1 MKENFVVNAESRK
14 DQGKGASRR
23 LRHEGKVPAIVY
35 GGKSEPVSLTVSL
48 NEMSKHLNVEAFY
61 SHLLSLNI
69 EGKSEQVVLKDLQ
82 RHPVTGYA
90 MHVDFQRVLADKLLR
105 MQVPLHFKGGDV
117 APGVKIGGG
126 VVEHILN
133 QVEVE
138 CLPKDLP
145 EYIEVDLSAMEVND
159 SIHLSGLKLPEGVTL
174 QQLKHGND
182 LSVVAIHLPRVTVE
196 EEPAAAAPSADVPA
210 SAQKAPAA
218 AADAGKKDEKKK

>member
-1 MKENFVVNAESRK
+1 MKDSFVVVAESRA
-14 DQGKGASRR
+14 DRGKGASRR
-23 LRHEGKVPAIVY
+23 LRHQGKVPAIVY
-35 GGKSEPVSLTVSL
+35 GGKSGPASLTVSL
-48 NEMSKHLNVEAFY
+48 NEMGKHLQVEAFY
-61 SHLLSLNI
+61 SHLLTLNI
-69 EGKSEQVVLKDLQ
+69 DGKSEQVVLKDLQ

-90 MHVDFQRVLADKLLR
+90 MHVDFQRVEADKLLR

-145 EYIEVDLSAMEVND
+145 EFIAVDLSAMEVGQ
-159 SIHLSGLKLPEGVTL
+159 SIHLSQLNLGEGVVL

-182 LSVVAIHLPRVTVE
+182 LPVVAVNLPRAVA
-196 EEPAAAAPSADVPA
+196 EEP
-210 SAQKAPAA
+210 APAA
-218 AADAGKKDEKKK
+218 AEAPAADAKKDEKKK